1 MYLPSSIDQLYRRAI
16 FDVETLALRRGKT
29 LAAARTSVLAC
40 RRELSL
46 VCHHAWLSLSRNWQN
61 LATTESSLALH
72 FGESLLELGASD
84 RLNDELL
91 TLDSKLP
98 ILNSES
104 DDGPVPYVNFWH
116 GECRSLLFGVSLVD
130 YDFARTQRS
139 APQLAL
145 STTGAPALVQPPLIV
160 TKCVSYIEEHGL
172 STPGIYRLSA
182 KHTAIQQLCASFE
195 KDEERFQFRVGE
207 DEAVAVAGVLKQWL
221 RELPSAVMPMP
232 REEKIKITHSL
243 EEQFQNG
250 FATLKGRIR
259 RLPPINQVTLKTIVE
274 HLAVI
279 AANSAVNL
287 MTAKNLSVV
296 FGPVLLTEASPA
308 EGGTGDAA
316 EGATTSLAAA
326 MEEDSVCEILITYC
340 QEIFDLERAG
350 APIIPPLPAEISSPT
365 GKGGLR
371 GAESA
376 WADEVRSIGEEIGE
390 EPFERSGSE
399 EPGSAM
405 RSTGEGSFAMA
416 MAMATAGGGEGEEL
430 VSPAS
435 DRPLVPPGTSASA
448 ASGLRRTN
456 AVVVPSS
463 SFGSSA
469 SAESVGGNDTAAPA
483 PTPVAPSA
491 AASGPTAGPASASAR
506 RRIPSGLQLEIDTSP
521 LGRVPYSNGTPVS
534 AGAGTGVA

>member
-1 MYLPSSIDQLYRRAI
+1 
-16 FDVETLALRRGKT
+16 
-29 LAAARTSVLAC
+29 
-40 RRELSL
+40 
-46 VCHHAWLSLSRNWQN
+46 
-61 LATTESSLALH
+61 
-72 FGESLLELGASD
+72 
-84 RLNDELL
+84 
-91 TLDSKLP
+91 
-98 ILNSES
+98 
-104 DDGPVPYVNFWH
+104 
-116 GECRSLLFGVSLVD
+116 
-130 YDFARTQRS
+130 
-139 APQLAL
+139 
-145 STTGAPALVQPPLIV
+145 V
-160 TKCVSYIEEHGL
+160 TKCVSYIEEYGL

-195 KDEERFQFRVGE
+195 KDEERFQFRIGE

-243 EEQFQNG
+243 DEQFQNG

-296 FGPVLLTEASPA
+296 FGPVLLTEATPA
-308 EGGTGDAA
+308 EGVGGDAA
-316 EGATTSLAAA
+316 EGGTTSLAAA

-365 GKGGLR
+365 GRGPRGA

-376 WADEVRSIGEEIGE
+376 WADEVRSIGEEIGDESYEGRSAE
-390 EPFERSGSE
+390 EGPH
-399 EPGSAM
+399 SAT
-405 RSTGEGSFAMA
+405 RSTGEEGSFVSALA
-416 MAMATAGGGEGEEL
+416 VAVAAGGAGAGAPSGAPLSGEGEQDGELL

-456 AVVVPSS
+456 AVVAPPPFASS
-463 SFGSSA
+463 SSA
-469 SAESVGGNDTAAPA
+469 SGELGGSYEFSPAPDPAAAAATAA
-483 PTPVAPSA
+483 
-491 AASGPTAGPASASAR
+491 ASAR
-506 RRIPSGLQLEIDTSP
+506 RTSSGLQLEIDTSP

-534 AGAGTGVA
+534 SAAGSGVGGGFA